1 MAHPV
6 NRFVYRTF
14 LFNVGVRPRDIG
26 LGLVIIIITDEI
38 FHRIVREK
46 AFEFAVKLC
55 GKDFIGRKD
64 QRRPLHRL
72 NHLGNGEGLAR
83 SGNAEQYLVALLC
96 CNPRD
101 KFGNRGRLIP
111 GGRIIADNLKPFAAL
126 HLGRANG
133 AVRDKFSAGFRL
145 GKRCTDD

>member
-26 LGLVIIIITDEI
+26 LGLVIIIVTDEI
-38 FHRIVREK
+38 FHRIIGEK
-46 AFEFAVKLC
+46 AFELAVKLR

-72 NHLGNGEGLAR
+72 NHLGNGEGLA
-83 SGNAEQYLVALLC
+83 
-96 CNPRD
+96 
-101 KFGNRGRLIP
+101 
-111 GGRIIADNLKPFAAL
+111 
-126 HLGRANG
+126 
-133 AVRDKFSAGFRL
+133 
-145 GKRCTDD
+145 